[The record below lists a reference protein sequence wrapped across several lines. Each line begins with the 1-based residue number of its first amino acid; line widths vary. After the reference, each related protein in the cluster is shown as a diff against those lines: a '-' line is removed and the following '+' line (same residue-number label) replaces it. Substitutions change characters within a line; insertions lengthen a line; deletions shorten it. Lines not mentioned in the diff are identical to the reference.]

1 MKNNK
6 LKELL
11 IDFIEERL
19 QVSYERLLKQSNNK
33 KIINKHLELFDK
45 LSASIQNDTLLENY
59 REAEIDAYELQIIEA
74 YKMGFKDS
82 ISILNKY

>member
-1 MKNNK
+1 MKNNE

-45 LSASIQNDTLLENY
+45 LSASIQDNTLLENY

-82 ISILNKY
+82 INILNRY

>member
-19 QVSYERLLKQSNNK
+19 RVSYERLLKQSNNK

-82 ISILNKY
+82 INILNRY

>member
-1 MKNNK
+1 MKK
-6 LKELL
+6 DEFKELL

-33 KIINKHLELFDK
+33 NVINKHLELFDK
-45 LSASIQNDTLLENY
+45 LSASIQNNTLLENY

>member
-45 LSASIQNDTLLENY
+45 LSASIQDNTLLENY

-82 ISILNKY
+82 ISILNKN

>member
-1 MKNNK
+1 MKNNE

-11 IDFIEERL
+11 IDFVEERL
-19 QVSYERLLKQSNNK
+19 QISYERLLKQSNNK
-33 KIINKHLELFDK
+33 KVIDKHLELFDK
-45 LSASIQNDTLLENY
+45 LSSSLQNNKLLENY

-82 ISILNKY
+82 INILNKY

>member
-82 ISILNKY
+82 INILIRY

>member
-1 MKNNK
+1 MKNNE

-33 KIINKHLELFDK
+33 KVINKHLELFDK
-45 LSASIQNDTLLENY
+45 LSASLQNNTLLENY

>member
-33 KIINKHLELFDK
+33 KVINKHLELFDK
-45 LSASIQNDTLLENY
+45 LSASIQDNTLLENY

-82 ISILNKY
+82 ISILNKN

>member
-82 ISILNKY
+82 INILNRY

>member
-45 LSASIQNDTLLENY
+45 LSASIQDNTLLENY

-82 ISILNKY
+82 INILNRY

>member
-1 MKNNK
+1 MKNNE

-19 QVSYERLLKQSNNK
+19 QVSYERLLKQINNK
-33 KIINKHLELFDK
+33 KVINKHLELFDK
-45 LSASIQNDTLLENY
+45 LSASIQDNTLLENY

-82 ISILNKY
+82 ISILNKN

>member
-1 MKNNK
+1 MKNNE

-19 QVSYERLLKQSNNK
+19 QVSYERLLKQINNK
-33 KIINKHLELFDK
+33 KVINKHLELFDK
-45 LSASIQNDTLLENY
+45 LSASIQDNTLLENY

>member
-59 REAEIDAYELQIIEA
+59 REV
-74 YKMGFKDS
+74 
-82 ISILNKY
+82 

>member
-1 MKNNK
+1 MKNNE

-33 KIINKHLELFDK
+33 KVINKHLELFDK
-45 LSASIQNDTLLENY
+45 LSASIQDNTLLENY

-82 ISILNKY
+82 ISILNKN

>member
-1 MKNNK
+1 MKNNE

-82 ISILNKY
+82 INILNRY

>member
-1 MKNNK
+1 MKNNE

-33 KIINKHLELFDK
+33 KVINKHLELFDK

-82 ISILNKY
+82 INILNRY